1 MQLLQT
7 ILNLLWNLTCTYK
20 VKYSSSS
27 LSPLMFSVSSLQ
39 RHGDCRSCLFSQIRS
54 LIQLTF
60 RAFPVV
66 EVLPWCLRSQF
77 HLQVTDV
84 LASIAT
90 IGEAVGLYAEA
101 CLLIGSLRSRLRQ
114 VAAAVAS
121 QSRPRMLLLQGF
133 DPLLLG
139 GHWVC
144 EMETL
149 AGGFDGLQKPGCY
162 PEQLHWQRVIAYAP
176 EVIVLAPR
184 SSGLDQTLAEVAV
197 SS

>member
-1 MQLLQT
+1 ML
-7 ILNLLWNLTCTYK
+7 
-20 VKYSSSS
+20 
-27 LSPLMFSVSSLQ
+27 
-39 RHGDCRSCLFSQIRS
+39 D
-54 LIQLTF
+54 
-60 RAFPVV
+60 
-66 EVLPWCLRSQF
+66 
-77 HLQVTDV
+77 
-84 LASIAT
+84 SIVT

-149 AGGFDGLQKPGCY
+149 AGGFDGLQKPGCH

-176 EVIVLAPR
+176 EVLVLAPR

-197 SS
+197 SSQFLIFLLDVSFKFSWYLIFSVDTSLTRNPS